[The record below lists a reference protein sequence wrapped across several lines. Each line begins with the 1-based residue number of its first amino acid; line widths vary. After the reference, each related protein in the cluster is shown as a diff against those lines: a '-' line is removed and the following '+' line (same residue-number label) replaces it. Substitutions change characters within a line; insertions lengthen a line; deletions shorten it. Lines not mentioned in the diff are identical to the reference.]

1 MDQVNCQRHGAS
13 QAHLAQEPSPETV
26 RPSFALGTAVNS
38 VVSRIAHKLFQL
50 KKYFSNIIKS
60 QRRFDVSRSTSGSK

>member
-1 MDQVNCQRHGAS
+1 MMDQVNCQRHGAS

-50 KKYFSNIIKS
+50 KNKIFKYNQI
-60 QRRFDVSRSTSGSK
+60 TEAL